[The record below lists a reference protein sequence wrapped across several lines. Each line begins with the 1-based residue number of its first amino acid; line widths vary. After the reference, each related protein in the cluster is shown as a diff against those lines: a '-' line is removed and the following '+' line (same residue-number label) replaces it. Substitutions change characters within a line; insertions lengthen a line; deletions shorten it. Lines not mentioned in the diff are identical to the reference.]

1 MEIGAAEKMV
11 PLPTIASHI
20 LRLAS
25 IAAASKPD

>member
-11 PLPTIASHI
+11 PLPNIAPHI
-20 LRLAS
+20 MRLAS